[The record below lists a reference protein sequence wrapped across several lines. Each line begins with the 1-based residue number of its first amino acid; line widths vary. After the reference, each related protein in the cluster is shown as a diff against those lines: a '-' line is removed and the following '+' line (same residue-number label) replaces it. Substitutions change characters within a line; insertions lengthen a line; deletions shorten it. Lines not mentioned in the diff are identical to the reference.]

1 MPYDLKTARA
11 PRLTGTGLAAA
22 AWLLETGPT
31 RALLA
36 PGLLRDTGVAAFR
49 RVHLTEAPSVLPALP
64 RLASAPAEPA
74 APPDLA
80 ALARPSWAVGFRAET
95 VADFAAAFAQGRR
108 TPLQV
113 AERLLGLLEADAAQQ
128 PGLRALVAW
137 RRDDVIAQAR
147 AATARWQAGAPLG
160 PLDGV
165 PVAVKEELD
174 VAGHAT
180 TAGTRFLRETA
191 VTDATV
197 VARLRSQ
204 GALIVGKANMHEIG
218 IDTSGFNAHHGTP
231 RNPWDPRRYTGGS
244 SSGSAAAVAAGL
256 CPVAVGADGGGSIR
270 IPASLCG
277 VVGLKATFSRI
288 SEAGAYPLCWSV
300 GHVGPLAA
308 SVADLALAYAVMAG
322 PDPLDP
328 RTLHQPAPRVDP
340 AVAGASADLRG
351 LRLGIFTP
359 WLEDAQPGVV
369 AALRH
374 ALAGLQARGATL
386 VEVEVPD
393 LELGRIA
400 HAVTILCEMA
410 TGLGPYLEPQR
421 QAFGR
426 GTRLNLALARMLSG
440 TDYVRAQQARTRMT
454 AHLERVF
461 ERVDVLVT
469 PTTACTAP
477 LIRPDVMPHG
487 ESDLGLTSALMRFA
501 FLANLTGHP
510 ALSVPCGHDG
520 EGLPVGLQ
528 LMGRPWEEHRLLTW
542 AGVVE
547 AAVAPRAPSV
557 HHRLLSD

>member
-1 MPYDLKTARA
+1 MPYDLKTTKT
-11 PRLTGTGLAAA
+11 PRLTGASLAAA
-22 AWLLETGPT
+22 VGLLEWPPA

-64 RLASAPAEPA
+64 RQSSASAHPM

-80 ALARPSWAVGFRAET
+80 ALAQPSRAPGFRGET
-95 VADFAAAFAQGRR
+95 VADFAAAYAEGRS

-113 AERLLGLLEADAAQQ
+113 TERLLGLLETDAAE
-128 PGLRALVAW
+128 PRAIVAW

-147 AATARWQAGAPLG
+147 AATARWQAGAPIG
-160 PLDGV
+160 PFDGV

-180 TAGTRFLRETA
+180 TAGTRFLREPAT
-191 VTDATV
+191 TDATV

-204 GALIVGKANMHEIG
+204 GALIVGKTNMHEIG
-218 IDTSGFNAHHGTP
+218 IDTSGFNPHHGTP

-322 PDPLDP
+322 PDALDP
-328 RTLHQPAPRVDP
+328 RTLHQPTPRMDHS
-340 AVAGASADLRG
+340 AEADLRG
-351 LRLGIFTP
+351 VRLGIFTP

-369 AALRH
+369 AAVRQ

-393 LELGRIA
+393 LELCRIA

-426 GTRLNLALARMLSG
+426 GTRLNLALARMLTG

-454 AHLERVF
+454 AHLERLF
-461 ERVDVLVT
+461 QQVDALIT

-487 ESDLGLTSALMRFA
+487 ESDITLTSALMRFA

-520 EGLPVGLQ
+520 DGLPVGLQ

-542 AGVVE
+542 AGAVE
-547 AAVAPRAPSV
+547 AAVERRTPPV
-557 HHRLLSD
+557 HHRLLFA

>member
-1 MPYDLKTARA
+1 MPYDLKTTKT
-11 PRLTGTGLAAA
+11 PRLTGASLAAA
-22 AWLLETGPT
+22 VGLLEWAPT

-49 RVHLTEAPSVLPALP
+49 RAHLTEAPSVLPALP
-64 RLASAPAEPA
+64 RQSSAPAHPM

-80 ALARPSWAVGFRAET
+80 ALAQPSRAPGFRGET
-95 VADFAAAFAQGRR
+95 VADFAAAYAEGRS

-113 AERLLGLLEADAAQQ
+113 AERLLGLLETDAAEQ
-128 PGLRALVAW
+128 RAIVAW
-137 RRDDVIAQAR
+137 RPDDVIAQAR
-147 AATARWQAGAPLG
+147 AATARWQAGTPIG
-160 PLDGV
+160 PFDGV

-180 TAGTRFLRETA
+180 TAGTRFLQEPAT
-191 VTDATV
+191 TDATV

-204 GALIVGKANMHEIG
+204 GALIVGKTNMHEIG
-218 IDTSGFNAHHGTP
+218 IDTSGFNPHHGTP

-308 SVADLALAYAVMAG
+308 TAADLALAYAVMAG
-322 PDPLDP
+322 PDALDP
-328 RTLHQPAPRVDP
+328 RTLHQPAPRVDT
-340 AVAGASADLRG
+340 GAEADLRG
-351 LRLGIFTP
+351 VRLGIFTP

-369 AALRH
+369 AAVRQ

-393 LELGRIA
+393 LELCRIA

-426 GTRLNLALARMLSG
+426 GTRLNLALARMLTG
-440 TDYVRAQQARTRMT
+440 ADYVRAQQARTRMT
-454 AHLERVF
+454 AHLERLF
-461 ERVDVLVT
+461 QQVDALIT

-477 LIRPDVMPHG
+477 LIRPDVLPHG
-487 ESDLGLTSALMRFA
+487 ESDITLTSALMRFA
-501 FLANLTGHP
+501 FLANLTGYP

-520 EGLPVGLQ
+520 DGLPVGLQ

-542 AGVVE
+542 AGMVE
-547 AAVAPRAPSV
+547 AAVERRTPPA
-557 HHRLLSD
+557 HHRLLSA

>member
-1 MPYDLKTARA
+1 MPYDLKTTKT
-11 PRLTGTGLAAA
+11 PRLTGASLAAA
-22 AWLLETGPT
+22 VGLLEWTPT

-64 RLASAPAEPA
+64 RQSSAPAHPM

-80 ALARPSWAVGFRAET
+80 ALAQPSRAPGFRGET
-95 VADFAAAFAQGRR
+95 VADFAAAYAEGRS

-113 AERLLGLLEADAAQQ
+113 TERLLGLLETDAAEQ
-128 PGLRALVAW
+128 RAIVAW

-147 AATARWQAGAPLG
+147 AATARWQAGAPIG
-160 PLDGV
+160 PFDGV

-174 VAGHAT
+174 VAGYAT
-180 TAGTRFLRETA
+180 TAGTRFLREPAT
-191 VTDATV
+191 TDATV

-204 GALIVGKANMHEIG
+204 GALIVGKTNMHEIG
-218 IDTSGFNAHHGTP
+218 IDTSGFNPHHGTP

-322 PDPLDP
+322 PDALDP
-328 RTLHQPAPRVDP
+328 RTLHQPTPRMDHS
-340 AVAGASADLRG
+340 AEADLRG
-351 LRLGIFTP
+351 VRLGIFTP

-369 AALRH
+369 AAVRQ

-393 LELGRIA
+393 LELCRIA

-426 GTRLNLALARMLSG
+426 GTRLNLALARMLTG

-454 AHLERVF
+454 AHLERLF
-461 ERVDVLVT
+461 QQVDALIT

-487 ESDLGLTSALMRFA
+487 ESDITLTSALMRFA

-520 EGLPVGLQ
+520 DGLPVGLQ

-542 AGVVE
+542 AGAVE
-547 AAVAPRAPSV
+547 AAVERRTPPV
-557 HHRLLSD
+557 HHRLLFA